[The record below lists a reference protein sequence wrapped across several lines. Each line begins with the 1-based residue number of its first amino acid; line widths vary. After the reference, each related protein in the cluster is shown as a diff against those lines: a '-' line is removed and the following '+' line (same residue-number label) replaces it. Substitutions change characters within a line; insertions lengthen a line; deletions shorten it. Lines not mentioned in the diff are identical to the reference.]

1 MDDHCPICFEAHND
15 GSRSP
20 IWRWPCGHGVH
31 AGCIAQ
37 TRASLLTIKGQCY
50 VCRQDCHDGA
60 LDNFKR
66 AFPFLTNYQ
75 VLEQVPDD
83 VVEMPLVHIPYVSA
97 LCCPRLAGPIDGR
110 FVELPGDRRMKYMG
124 LNNARAMS
132 WTCMTCHRD
141 VLLQEIPRVTHAC
154 LRHGPMCYVLDL
166 MPQGLPGA
174 NVFHRGSRLE
184 DFASLYWSCCDAT
197 QEDEPP
203 LPIRHLYPTTPRN
216 ALGTTCRTIQRLGDD
231 RTVPN
236 QVIDDGVVH
245 QYQEYG
251 EDRGDRGDRV
261 NDEDAD
267 RWRVRIEEIES
278 SINSE
283 DAWPDRSMDD
293 VDSNDGMDD
302 AEIPEAAFSEAEIAA
317 AIEEAAIEEASWY
330 EIDGTERVLARDP
343 IPNDDVEASRDR
355 PPWNPIA
362 RDALFGDDRPPRIP
376 IAMMDDPDE
385 PFHTGAEV
393 EMFQRIIRDY
403 ETAEEQRAMEGLLS
417 GYTDE

>member
-37 TRASLLTIKGQCY
+37 TRASLLTIKGPCY

-66 AFPFLTNYQ
+66 AFPLLTNYQ

-97 LCCPRLAGPIDGR
+97 LCCPRLVGPIDGR

-154 LRHGPMCYVLDL
+154 LQHGPMCFVIACL
-166 MPQGLPGA
+166 PQTPPGSQW
-174 NVFHRGSRLE
+174 GSRLE
-184 DFASLYWSCCDAT
+184 DYVTLYWSCCDPT
-197 QEDEPP
+197 QQDEPP

-216 ALGTTCRTIQRLGDD
+216 ALGTTCRIIQRLGAD
-231 RTVPN
+231 RTVAN

-251 EDRGDRGDRV
+251 EDATAA
-261 NDEDAD
+261 E
-267 RWRVRIEEIES
+267 IEEIES
-278 SINSE
+278 SSLL
-283 DAWPDRSMDD
+283 
-293 VDSNDGMDD
+293 
-302 AEIPEAAFSEAEIAA
+302 
-317 AIEEAAIEEASWY
+317 IE
-330 EIDGTERVLARDP
+330 
-343 IPNDDVEASRDR
+343 
-355 PPWNPIA
+355 
-362 RDALFGDDRPPRIP
+362 F
-376 IAMMDDPDE
+376 
-385 PFHTGAEV
+385 
-393 EMFQRIIRDY
+393 
-403 ETAEEQRAMEGLLS
+403 
-417 GYTDE
+417 